1 VSARQAPSR
10 SRPSSKGHAPPS
22 LEVVPPEPPASGVFL
37 PLTAADFHFG
47 WSLEWSPELGS
58 APLLTP
64 LEESKRL
71 G

>member
-10 SRPSSKGHAPPS
+10 SRPSSKGDAPQL

-37 PLTAADFHFG
+37 PLTAADFRSG
-47 WSLEWSPELGS
+47 WSLEWSPELDS

-64 LEESKRL
+64 LEQSKRL